1 MISLYGKVTHLG
13 GVQIKGGPIALT
25 KNPNL
30 PKPLARKFALI
41 SDDPPLPEDY
51 QAVFRKKEL
60 LSNAVISEYMLPEE
74 LHYLGE
80 GDFIAVNPTT
90 QFTRVLYR
98 AESKQNSI
106 LLTEQCNHYC
116 LMCSQ
121 PPKRVDDRWLLEETR
136 QLIKMLPSSTLELGF
151 TGGEPTLYGQEF
163 IELMSL
169 IKNYLPSTSI
179 HILTNGRSFNDIEF
193 ARAYARIEHQDMML
207 GIPLYSDDP
216 VRHDY
221 VVQARGAFDETV
233 RGILNLK
240 SLNQKVE
247 IRIVL
252 HKQTIDRLTN
262 LCEFIARNLL
272 FVDHVAL
279 MGLEMI
285 GFTRANIDKLW
296 IDPHEYRDTLSTA
309 ALLLNSYGINV
320 SIYNHPRCLIN
331 DDVVFANRRS
341 ISDWKNEYVPECK
354 GCSKIAECGGFFT
367 SGMLHKYS
375 DHITPYK

>member
-1 MISLYGKVTHLG
+1 MIKLYGKVVHVSG
-13 GVQIKGGPIALT
+13 AKVKAGPIALT
-25 KNPNL
+25 KNSNL
-30 PKPLARKFALI
+30 PKPLAGKFALI
-41 SDDPPLPEDY
+41 SEDPNISKDY
-51 QAVFRKKEL
+51 LAVFRKKNVSHTE
-60 LSNAVISEYMLPEE
+60 ISEYLLPEE

-80 GDFIAVNPTT
+80 GDFISIDPTS

-121 PPKRVDDRWLLEETR
+121 PPKRVNDRWLLEETR
-136 QLIKMLPSSTLELGF
+136 QLIKLLPSSTPELGF
-151 TGGEPTLYGQEF
+151 TGGEPTLYGQDF
-163 IELMSL
+163 IDLMAL
-169 IKNYLPSTSI
+169 TKNYLPNTSI
-179 HILTNGRSFNDIEF
+179 HILTNGRSFNDIDF
-193 ARAYARIEHQDMML
+193 ARAYARIGHQDMML
-207 GIPLYSDDP
+207 GIPIYSDDP

-252 HKQTIDRLTN
+252 HKQTIDRLPN

-285 GFTRANIDKLW
+285 GFTRANMDKLW
-296 IDPHEYRDTLSTA
+296 VDPHDYRDTLSA
-309 ALLLNSYGINV
+309 ATLLLNSYGINV

-331 DDVVFANRRS
+331 DDVVFANRKS
-341 ISDWKNEYVPECK
+341 ISDWKNEYVSECK
-354 GCSKIAECGGFFT
+354 GCLKMSECGGFFT
-367 SGMLHKYS
+367 SGMLYKYS

>member
-1 MISLYGKVTHLG
+1 MIKLYGKVVHVSG
-13 GVQIKGGPIALT
+13 IEVKAGPIALT
-25 KNPNL
+25 TNPNL
-30 PKPLARKFALI
+30 PKPLAGKFALI
-41 SDDPPLPEDY
+41 SEDPNVSKDY
-51 QAVFRKKEL
+51 HTVFRKK
-60 LSNAVISEYMLPEE
+60 SVSHSVTSEYLLPEE
-74 LHYLGE
+74 LHYLGD
-80 GDFIAVNPTT
+80 GDFISIDPAS

-121 PPKRVDDRWLLEETR
+121 PPKRVNDRWLLEETR
-136 QLIKMLPSSTLELGF
+136 QLIKMLPSSTPELGF
-151 TGGEPTLYGQEF
+151 TGGEPTLYGQDF
-163 IELMSL
+163 IDLMSL
-169 IKNYLPSTSI
+169 TKNYLPNTSI

-193 ARAYARIEHQDMML
+193 ARAYARIGHQDMML
-207 GIPLYSDDP
+207 GIPIYSDDP

-252 HKQTIDRLTN
+252 HKQTIDRLPN

-285 GFTRANIDKLW
+285 GFTRANMDKLW
-296 IDPHEYRDTLSTA
+296 VDPHDYRDTLSA
-309 ALLLNSYGINV
+309 ATLLLNSYGINV

-331 DDVVFANRRS
+331 DDVVFANRKS

-354 GCSKIAECGGFFT
+354 GCLKISECGGFFT

>member
-1 MISLYGKVTHLG
+1 MISLHGKVTHIG
-13 GVQIKGGPIALT
+13 GAQIKSGPIALT

-30 PKPLARKFALI
+30 PTPLARKFALI
-41 SDDPPLPEDY
+41 SDDPVVSQDY
-51 QAVFRKKEL
+51 QAVFRKKVA
-60 LSNAVISEYMLPEE
+60 SNAVISEYILPEE
-74 LHYLGE
+74 LHHLSD
-80 GDFIAVNPTT
+80 GDFISINPSN

-98 AESKQNSI
+98 TESKQNSI

-121 PPKRVDDRWLLEETR
+121 PPKRVDDRWLLEETK
-136 QLIKMLPSSTLELGF
+136 QLIRMLPNSTPELGF
-151 TGGEPTLYGQEF
+151 TGGEPTLYGQDF
-163 IELMSL
+163 IDLMSL
-169 IKNYLPSTSI
+169 IKNYLPNTSI

-193 ARAYARIEHQDMML
+193 TRAYANIGHQDMML
-207 GIPLYSDDP
+207 GIPIYSDDP

-221 VVQARGAFDETV
+221 VVQASGAFDETI

-240 SLNQKVE
+240 SLKQKVE

-285 GFTRANIDKLW
+285 GFTRANIEKLW
-296 IDPHEYRDTLSTA
+296 IDPHEYRDTLSA
-309 ALLLNSYGINV
+309 ATLLLKSYGINV
-320 SIYNHPRCLIN
+320 SIYNHQRCLIN
-331 DDVVFANRRS
+331 DDVVFANRKS
-341 ISDWKNEYVPECK
+341 ISDWKNEYVPECN
-354 GCSKIAECGGFFT
+354 GCLKVAECGGFFT
-367 SGMLHKYS
+367 SGMLFKYS